1 VGGQANGGAGIAEID
16 ADIADSCFNSPNNC
30 GTGDDMGAN
39 PRLAASAGMT
49 GAGVTAAEG
58 SAYSCT
64 DSCVGGSSEGR
75 SVGAM
80 ASAGGGV
87 GGSSNRTDGC
97 GGGYG
102 CALADLMPAMTSM
115 LIVDRLQVSNHC
127 GHLLDKGSQRIV
139 YPLCGGGHGDENR
152 VGKGGS
158 WAAATS
164 MVGGSEY
171 QVVMVLDRPTVD
183 TCLRRV
189 RRIISY
195 FLLVEYMP
203 LLHLL

>member
-1 VGGQANGGAGIAEID
+1 
-16 ADIADSCFNSPNNC
+16 
-30 GTGDDMGAN
+30 
-39 PRLAASAGMT
+39 
-49 GAGVTAAEG
+49 
-58 SAYSCT
+58 
-64 DSCVGGSSEGR
+64 
-75 SVGAM
+75 
-80 ASAGGGV
+80 
-87 GGSSNRTDGC
+87 
-97 GGGYG
+97 
-102 CALADLMPAMTSM
+102 
-115 LIVDRLQVSNHC
+115 
-127 GHLLDKGSQRIV
+127 V